1 MVYSSELLE
10 RIPPMSVD
18 LPLCSIALSLHLQR
32 YTCKIHVQDRRKSWL
47 KRKGGYVTVDEGRK
61 VHEGKAPNK

>member
-1 MVYSSELLE
+1 
-10 RIPPMSVD
+10 MSVD